1 MAGARL
7 ALDDTKT
14 SDSTSTSE
22 SHNVGLHIVPRLRP
36 DEIALQFACESGAA
50 LVLIK
55 GQRPMWVLRVNY
67 NDSRWFAGTFTP
79 IAKWQDQHA
88 QGAKPSPLWERSSG
102 AFRGAVA
109 AFNGLSRGMG

>member
-1 MAGARL
+1 VAGARL

-22 SHNVGLHIVPRLRP
+22 SHNVGLGIVPLLRP
-36 DEIALQFACESGAA
+36 DEIALQFARESGAA

-67 NDSRWFAGTFTP
+67 NDSPWFAGTFTP
-79 IAKWQDQHA
+79 LAKWQDQHI
-88 QGAKPSPLWERSSG
+88 QGAKPTPFWNRSSS
-102 AFRGAVA
+102 AFHEVA
-109 AFNGLSRGMG
+109 RAFNALASGSV